1 MFRILNSFGNRKENN
16 KMVELKLGMKV
27 KDNVTGAVGTIT
39 AIAKY
44 LYGEPQF
51 LFEYLNVSGSICS
64 SWFPADRYTIL
75 ND

>member
-1 MFRILNSFGNRKENN
+1 
-16 KMVELKLGMKV
+16 MVELKLGMKV

-44 LYGEPQF
+44 LYGEPQL
-51 LFEYLNVSGSICS
+51 LFEYQSKDGSICS
-64 SWFPADRYTIL
+64 SWFSADRYTVL

>member
-1 MFRILNSFGNRKENN
+1 MLIRKENN

-27 KDNVTGAVGTIT
+27 KDNVTDAVGIIT

-51 LFEYLNVSGSICS
+51 LFEYQSKDGSICS
-64 SWFPADRYTIL
+64 SWYPASRYTVL

>member
-1 MFRILNSFGNRKENN
+1 MN
-16 KMVELKLGMKV
+16 V
-27 KDNVTGAVGTIT
+27 KDNVTGAVGKIT

-51 LFEYLNVSGSICS
+51 LFEYLNESGSICS
-64 SWFPADRYTIL
+64 SWFSADRYTVL

>member
-1 MFRILNSFGNRKENN
+1 
-16 KMVELKLGMKV
+16 MVELKLGMKV
-27 KDNVTGAVGTIT
+27 KDNVTDAVGIIT

-51 LFEYLNVSGSICS
+51 LFEYLNESGSICS
-64 SWFPADRYTIL
+64 SWFSADRYTIL